1 MWMWGGG
8 GRVCV
13 MVGYDRY
20 LHSNE
25 NFGFLLQNK
34 KFKRKYF
41 YLNSLRVS
49 SQYMEIIH
57 VG

>member
-1 MWMWGGG
+1 
-8 GRVCV
+8 